1 MKTLYLVRHAKSSWK
16 YPELL
21 DDERPLLEK
30 GKKRTKKVIDFL
42 LKKNVRID
50 CIKSSHA
57 VRALETARII
67 AHAIRFPPDDILVER
82 QIYHAS
88 AEQLFDQFYD
98 LSDAYQSLMMV
109 GHNPAFTNFANFFL
123 DKKIEWLPTSGI
135 VSINFQTDSWDMLM
149 SADRKTNFVIFPK
162 MI

>member
-1 MKTLYLVRHAKSSWK
+1 MKTLYLVRHAKSSWR

-21 DDERPLLEK
+21 DEERPLLEK
-30 GKKRTKKVIDFL
+30 GKQRTKKVIDFL
-42 LKKNVRID
+42 LKKDVQID
-50 CIKSSHA
+50 CIKTSHA
-57 VRALETARII
+57 VRAHDTARII
-67 AHAIRFPPDDILVER
+67 AHALRYPVEEILVER

-98 LSDAYQSLMMV
+98 LSDTINALMMV
-109 GHNPAFTNFANFFL
+109 GHNPAFTNFANYFL

-135 VSINFQTDSWDMLM
+135 VSISFETDSWDEIMN
-149 SADRKTNFVIFPK
+149 AGRKTNFVVFPK